1 MQFKQ
6 SQFGVTMIEL
16 LFVVTIAGILAMVA
30 APSFAEF
37 INNTRQNSA
46 FSQLTSDL
54 NRARNE
60 AIKRNSW
67 VVICAR
73 DSTGTDCST
82 TGTNWQNGWLVCYD
96 KDKDGSCDTDAL
108 ASNPNPI
115 VIRQALN
122 ANLTL
127 IGSAILVRFNP
138 NGTQGTGG
146 AATLTLGGS
155 WAGAQSKVANI
166 AATGNIFRP

>member
-1 MQFKQ
+1 MQFRQ
-6 SQFGVTMIEL
+6 SQIGVTMIEL
-16 LFVVTIAGILAMVA
+16 LFVVTIAAILAMVA

-37 INNTRQNSA
+37 INSTRQNSA

-67 VVICAR
+67 VLVCAR
-73 DSTGTDCST
+73 DSAGTDCGTS
-82 TGTNWQNGWLVCYD
+82 TNWQNGWLVCYD
-96 KDKDGSCDTDAL
+96 KDADGSCDTDDIAN
-108 ASNPNPI
+108 NPNPL
-115 VIRQALN
+115 VIRRALN

-127 IGSAILVRFNP
+127 IGSAASVRFNP

-146 AATLTLGGS
+146 AATLTLGGNWS
-155 WAGAQSKVANI
+155 GAQPKVANI
-166 AATGNIFRP
+166 AVTGNLSRP

>member
-1 MQFKQ
+1 
-6 SQFGVTMIEL
+6 MIEL
-16 LFVVTIAGILAMVA
+16 MIVLTIAAILAMVA
-30 APSFAEF
+30 APSFADF
-37 INNTRQNSA
+37 INNTRQSSTM
-46 FSQLTSDL
+46 SQLTSDL

-67 VVICAR
+67 VMVCAR
-73 DSTGTDCST
+73 NSAGTDCG

-96 KDKDGSCDTDAL
+96 KDTDNSCDTDDL
-108 ASNPNPI
+108 ANNPNPL
-115 VIRQALN
+115 VIRQAFN

-127 IGSAILVRFNP
+127 IGSAAFVRFNP

-146 AATLTLGGS
+146 AATLTLSGS

-166 AATGNIFRP
+166 AATGNIFRH